1 MANEFLIER
10 VALGT
15 FSFPAN
21 SAGNTG
27 STLSADAN
35 VYIPA
40 GAIVNDIKYFVP
52 GELTN
57 MANMSNGTINV
68 AVGSIVLGTS
78 NLAATNAL
86 VQTVA
91 ASQAI
96 AGGNGALYIPTGGN
110 LQVNFASSN
119 SARTGIAGAGS
130 VYVKYLK

>member
-21 SAGNTG
+21 ASGNTG

-52 GELTN
+52 GALTN
-57 MANMSNGTINV
+57 MANMGSGTINV
-68 AVGSIVLGTS
+68 AVGTLALGST
-78 NLAATNAL
+78 NLAATAAL
-86 VQTVA
+86 AQTVA
-91 ASQAI
+91 VSQAI
-96 AGGNGALYIPTGGN
+96 AGGALYIPTGGN
-110 LQVNFASSN
+110 LQVNFATAG
-119 SARTGIAGAGS
+119 SARTGITGAGS

>member
-21 SAGNTG
+21 TAANTG

-40 GAIVNDIKYFVP
+40 GAIVNDIKYLVP
-52 GELTN
+52 GALTHMSN
-57 MANMSNGTINV
+57 MGNGTINV
-68 AVGSIVLGTS
+68 AVGSIVLGAT
-78 NLAATNAL
+78 NLAATDAL
-86 VQTVA
+86 VQTSAV
-91 ASQAI
+91 SQAI
-96 AGGNGALYIPTGGN
+96 AGGALYIPTGGN
-110 LQVNFASSN
+110 LQVNFATAG

>member
-21 SAGNTG
+21 ASGNTG

-52 GELTN
+52 GTLTN
-57 MANMSNGTINV
+57 MANMSAGTINV
-68 AVGSIVLGTS
+68 AVGTIALGTS

-96 AGGNGALYIPTGGN
+96 AGGALYIPTGGN
-110 LQVNFASSN
+110 LQVNFGTAG